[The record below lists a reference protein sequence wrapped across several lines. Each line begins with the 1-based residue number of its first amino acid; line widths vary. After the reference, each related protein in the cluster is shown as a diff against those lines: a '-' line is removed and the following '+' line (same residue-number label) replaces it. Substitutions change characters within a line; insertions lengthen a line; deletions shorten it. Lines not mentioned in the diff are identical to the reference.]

1 MAVELRQ
8 LRYFLAVVRCG
19 GFSAA
24 AEELG
29 RTQQAVSKG
38 VQQLEERLG
47 VRLVDRSLR
56 QPRPTAFGELLLR
69 HANTVDVAL
78 HGFERELEAMR
89 GPDVAPLRI
98 GASATASSRVV
109 AAAVMRLLQQRPGH
123 ACHVFGGID
132 VDLLPRLERSD
143 LDLVVALHTQP
154 DLGRELSSE
163 VLGYETY
170 VVVTGRDHPLARA
183 SSVSAR
189 ELAAQAWL
197 EGINLGEVKGAL
209 RGAFETESVPP
220 PVAVLESTS
229 IEFARSAL
237 ASGRLVSV
245 LPVSLLEADFASG
258 RLRRLRVP
266 GFEWSR
272 PLTLFRRRG
281 PELRPGVLACIDA
294 LHHAAASLPE
304 ALRPQPEEKSTRD
317 RALPQSGGPA

>member
-1 MAVELRQ
+1 VELTQ
-8 LRYFLAVVRCG
+8 LRYFLAVVKLG
-19 GFSAA
+19 SFSAA

-38 VQQLEERLG
+38 VRQLEERLG

-56 QPRPTAFGELLLR
+56 KPCPTAFGELLLR
-69 HANTVDVAL
+69 HADTVDAAL
-78 HGFERELEAMR
+78 RGFEHELEVMR
-89 GPDVAPLRI
+89 ARDTAPLRI

-109 AAAVMRLLQQRPGH
+109 SAAVLSLLQQRPGL
-123 ACHVFGGID
+123 ACHVLGGID
-132 VDLLPRLERSD
+132 IDLLPRLERGD
-143 LDLVVALHTQP
+143 LDIVVALHTQAELRR
-154 DLGRELSSE
+154 DLCSE

-183 SSVSAR
+183 ATLSAHD
-189 ELAAQAWL
+189 LAAQAWL

-209 RGAFETESVPP
+209 RSAFEAQSLPP
-220 PVAVLESTS
+220 PAAVLESTS

-237 ASGRLVSV
+237 ASGKLVSV

-304 ALRPQPEEKSTRD
+304 ALRPQPEEEPTRD
-317 RALPQSGGPA
+317 GALPESGRPA

>member
-1 MAVELRQ
+1 MDLKQ
-8 LRYFLAVVRCG
+8 LRYFLAVVRLG
-19 GFSAA
+19 SFSAA

-38 VQQLEERLG
+38 VRQLEERLG

-69 HANTVDVAL
+69 HADTVDAAL
-78 HGFERELEAMR
+78 HGFERELEVMR
-89 GPDVAPLRI
+89 APDVAPLRI

-109 AAAVMRLLQQRPGH
+109 SAAVLSLLQQRPGL
-123 ACHVFGGID
+123 ACHVLGGID
-132 VDLLPRLERSD
+132 VDLLPRLERGD
-143 LDLVVALHTQP
+143 LDIVVALHTQP
-154 DLGRELSSE
+154 ELRRDLSSE
-163 VLGYETY
+163 VLGYEPY

-183 SSVSAR
+183 ATISAR
-189 ELAAQAWL
+189 DLAAQAWI

-209 RGAFETESVPP
+209 RSAFEAQSLPP

-237 ASGRLVSV
+237 ASGKLVSV

-281 PELRPGVLACIDA
+281 PELRPGVLACVDA
-294 LHHAAASLPE
+294 LYHAAASLPE
-304 ALRPQPEEKSTRD
+304 ALRPRREEESTRE
-317 RALPQSGGPA
+317 RALPESGRPQ

>member
-1 MAVELRQ
+1 MELTQ
-8 LRYFLAVVRCG
+8 LRYFLAVVRLG
-19 GFSAA
+19 SFSAA

-38 VQQLEERLG
+38 VRQLEERLG

-69 HANTVDVAL
+69 HADTVDAAL
-78 HGFERELEAMR
+78 RGFERELEAMQAR
-89 GPDVAPLRI
+89 DVAPLRI

-109 AAAVMRLLQQRPGH
+109 SAAVLSLLQQQPGL
-123 ACHVFGGID
+123 ACHVLGGID
-132 VDLLPRLERSD
+132 VDLLPRLERGD
-143 LDLVVALHTQP
+143 LDIVVALHTQT
-154 DLGRELSSE
+154 ELRRDVSAE

-183 SSVSAR
+183 TTLSAR
-189 ELAAQAWL
+189 DLAAQAWL
-197 EGINLGEVKGAL
+197 EGINLGEVRDAL
-209 RGAFETESVPP
+209 RGAFEAQSLPP

-237 ASGRLVSV
+237 ASGKLVSV

-281 PELRPGVLACIDA
+281 PELRPGVLACVDA
-294 LHHAAASLPE
+294 LHHAAAC
-304 ALRPQPEEKSTRD
+304 QD
-317 RALPQSGGPA
+317 RALPESGRPD